1 MARYAGAG
9 LVADLCCGI
18 GGDLTALAAGRRV
31 LAVDRDPLHLCMA
44 LANAGA
50 YGVAAGVTGVAA
62 DVREVS
68 LGGVVGSGRAL
79 GGVDGAFIDPAR
91 RAGQRRLRAGDSEPP
106 LDWCIALADTV
117 ERTGIKAAPGLSRDA
132 VPPGWELEFIAIG
145 RDLKEAVAWSPAL
158 ATAAT
163 RATVLPGGHTLT
175 PGPGGP
181 VPVRAPGGFLLDPS
195 PAVTRAGVVADL
207 ARLVGAWKIDEQIAF
222 LSADGAVHT
231 PFARTL
237 QVIDSAP
244 WYQRSLPARLRALDV
259 GAVDIRRRGLAGDVA
274 ELHRQLRLSGSR
286 RVTLVMTRVQD
297 RPWGLVCVD
306 VPAP

>member
-1 MARYAGAG
+1 
-9 LVADLCCGI
+9 
-18 GGDLTALAAGRRV
+18 V
-31 LAVDRDPLHLCMA
+31 LAVDRDPLHLRMA

-50 YGVAAGVTGVAA
+50 YGVAAGVTAVAA
-62 DVREVS
+62 DVRDLS
-68 LGGVVGSGRAL
+68 LRD
-79 GGVDGAFIDPAR
+79 VDGVFIDPAR

-106 LDWCIALADTV
+106 LGWCLGLADAV
-117 ERTGIKAAPGLSRDA
+117 ERTGIKAAPGLPRGA
-132 VPPGWELEFIAIG
+132 VPPGWELEFIAVG

-163 RATVLPGGHTLT
+163 RATVLPGGHALT

-181 VPVRAPGGFLLDPS
+181 VPVRAPGAFLLDPN
-195 PAVTRAGVVADL
+195 PAVTRAGVVEDL
-207 ARLVGAWKIDEQIAF
+207 ARLAGAWKIDEQIAF
-222 LSADGAVHT
+222 LSAGTAVHT

-237 QVIDSAP
+237 RVIDSAP
-244 WYQRSLPARLRALDV
+244 WHQRSLPARLRALDV
-259 GAVDIRRRGLAGDVA
+259 GAVDIRRRGLAGDVT

-306 VPAP
+306 VRSGHAP